1 MKWTNPWHQKNLDDS
16 WNPFPCH
23 LHNERSRQV
32 DACPSKRC
40 SFQVKTRIANAVIM
54 NKVVHVI
61 DSALCICVLA
71 FHFFVSLAVQSIGR
85 SLCEWMTSFFS
96 WNRKSKDS
104 FRLDWFLFI
113 SFLRSVE
120 YLKIFLNLEKKEEKF
135 IFAFIVKQTKIP
147 TASSGSPFWLATR
160 RNQKKSS

>member
-120 YLKIFLNLEKKEEKF
+120 YLKFSLILKKKRKIHFRFHCKADENSDCIEWFSFFL
-135 IFAFIVKQTKIP
+135 T
-147 TASSGSPFWLATR
+147 
-160 RNQKKSS
+160 RNQKEPEKSS